1 MENDYEGFNK
11 GVKEV
16 LKNKNLKG
24 IHGALSQVIEVPFEY
39 EKAIESALGFYM
51 QNIITENEYV
61 AKDAINY
68 LKKNNLGRVTFLPID
83 IIKSN
88 KINNLSTK
96 IEFIGIASDLIKYEE
111 KYKNII
117 ENVLGKTIIID
128 NMDDAIKFAKDTKH
142 KFKVV
147 TLDGEILNPGGALT
161 GGSLKTTNNILSRKR
176 LINDYQ
182 EKIDKLNEII
192 DINNKNYI
200 KLNDNIKTLNIN
212 LENIN
217 ITKNDLEKNMI
228 IEKTN
233 SSKLSEELKSL
244 NSSLDKL
251 QKENENLSINL
262 NYIKDNIFSIEREI
276 SNIEKKYSQCKK
288 DIDDL
293 NIKLKTFNE
302 NYEGEKDKFDSLNIE
317 LVKEVQSYES
327 LDKDIK
333 RLENETIDIS
343 KRKDN
348 IFRLLNENEKNID
361 ILNNDFINEEN
372 EQPYRKRQKQRQ
384 RHVQN
389 RYRCCIFQKT

>member
-147 TLDGEILNPGGALT
+147 TLDGGILNPGGALT

-217 ITKNDLEKNMI
+217 ITKNDLEKI
-228 IEKTN
+228 
-233 SSKLSEELKSL
+233 
-244 NSSLDKL
+244 
-251 QKENENLSINL
+251 
-262 NYIKDNIFSIEREI
+262 
-276 SNIEKKYSQCKK
+276 
-288 DIDDL
+288 
-293 NIKLKTFNE
+293 
-302 NYEGEKDKFDSLNIE
+302 
-317 LVKEVQSYES
+317 
-327 LDKDIK
+327 
-333 RLENETIDIS
+333 
-343 KRKDN
+343 
-348 IFRLLNENEKNID
+348 
-361 ILNNDFINEEN
+361 
-372 EQPYRKRQKQRQ
+372 
-384 RHVQN
+384 
-389 RYRCCIFQKT
+389 